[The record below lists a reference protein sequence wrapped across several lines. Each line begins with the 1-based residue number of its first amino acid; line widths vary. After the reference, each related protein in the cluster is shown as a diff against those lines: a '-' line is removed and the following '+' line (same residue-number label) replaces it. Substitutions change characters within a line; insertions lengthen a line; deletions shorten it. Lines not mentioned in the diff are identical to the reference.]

1 MKLFSSETYTKRRQ
15 KLMKT
20 VGSGLILL
28 CGNDE
33 APMNYEHNTYRYR
46 QDSSFL
52 YFFGLNFAGLNATL
66 NCDTGEVIIYGNEF
80 TLDDIIWVGPQ
91 STLVELAE
99 RVGVS
104 KILPSKNLLALCNY
118 EGKLYYLPVYR
129 ARNREKI
136 YEWTGIPADEVNT
149 YESTELINAVIKQRQ
164 HKTAEEI
171 TEMEAAVNAT
181 RAMHI
186 AAMQA
191 TKAGKMEYE
200 IVAELYGTAKRFGGE
215 LAYPAILSINGQTLH
230 NHYHGNELVSGKL
243 VLNDSGAELEMGYC
257 GDITRT
263 FPVDKKFTLQQREIY
278 EIVLE
283 MEESA
288 IESLKP
294 GVQYRDVHIAS
305 NRLMLSK
312 FKDLGIVKGDVEEM
326 LEAGVGGM
334 FMPHG
339 LGHMIGLD
347 VHDME
352 DLGEKLVGYDKNVE
366 RSNQL
371 GLKSLRLA
379 KELAEGFVITVE
391 PGIYFIPQLIDKM
404 KADGQFLDFV
414 NYEKLE
420 KYRDFG
426 GIRIE
431 DDVLITKNGYKVL
444 GERIP
449 KTIQEIEALRNA

>member
-1 MKLFSSETYTKRRQ
+1 MKLFSPETYTKRRQ

-46 QDSSFL
+46 QDSTFL
-52 YFFGLNFAGLNATL
+52 YYFGLNFAGLNATL
-66 NCDTGEVIIYGNEF
+66 NCETDEVTLFGNEL
-80 TLDDIIWVGPQ
+80 TIDDIIIVGPQ
-91 STLVELAE
+91 AALAELAE
-99 RVGVS
+99 KVGVPNVQPTNKLSSQLS
-104 KILPSKNLLALCNY
+104 KGKKVHFLPPYRFENKQ
-118 EGKLYYLPVYR
+118 KLSNWL
-129 ARNREKI
+129 
-136 YEWTGIPADEVNT
+136 GI
-149 YESTELINAVIKQRQ
+149 AVIKLADNVSDELVHAVVAQRQ
-164 HKTAEEI
+164 HKTAEEVV
-171 TEMEAAVNAT
+171 EMEAAVNAS

-186 AAMQA
+186 AAMRA
-191 TKAGKMEYE
+191 TQVGKKEYE
-200 IVAELYGTAKRFGGE
+200 IVAELYGTAKRLGGE

-230 NHYHGNELVSGKL
+230 NHYHGNELTSGRL
-243 VLNDSGAELEMGYC
+243 LLNDSGVELEMGYC

-263 FPVDKKFTLQQREIY
+263 FPVDKKFTQQQREIY

-283 MEESA
+283 MEELV

-294 GVQYRDVHIAS
+294 GTQYRDCHIAS
-305 NRLMLSK
+305 NRLMLNK
-312 FKDLGIVKGDVEEM
+312 FKDLGIVNGDVEEM

-352 DLGEKLVGYDKNVE
+352 DLGEKFVGYNKDIE
-366 RSNQL
+366 RSAQM

-391 PGIYFIPQLIDKM
+391 PGIYFIPQLIDKL
-404 KADGQFLDFV
+404 KADKQYLDFV
-414 NYEKLE
+414 NYDKLE
-420 KYRDFG
+420 QYRDFG

-431 DDVLITKNGYKVL
+431 DDILITKDGYQVL
-444 GERIP
+444 GEHIP
-449 KTIQEIEALRNA
+449 KTVAEIEDLRHA

>member
-1 MKLFSSETYTKRRQ
+1 MKLFSSETYIARRQ
-15 KLMKT
+15 KLMET

-33 APMNYEHNTYRYR
+33 APMNYKDNTYRYR
-46 QDSSFL
+46 QDSTFL

-66 NCDTGEVIIYGNEF
+66 NCETGETIIFGNEL
-80 TLDDIIWVGPQ
+80 TMDEIIIVGPQ
-91 STLVELAE
+91 AKLVELGE

-104 KILPSKNLLALCNY
+104 NVQPTDKLPSTLAQAPVVH
-118 EGKLYYLPVYR
+118 YLPPYR
-129 ARNREKI
+129 
-136 YEWTGIPADEVNT
+136 YENKFKLSEWLGIAVHDLADR
-149 YESTELINAVIKQRQ
+149 SSQKLIKAVVAQRQ

-171 TEMEAAVNAT
+171 VEMEAAVNAT
-181 RAMHI
+181 RAIHI
-186 AAMQA
+186 AAIQA
-191 TKAGKMEYE
+191 TRAGKMEYE
-200 IVAELYGTAKRFGGE
+200 IVAELYGTAKQFGGE
-215 LAYPAILSINGQTLH
+215 LSYPAILSINGQTLH
-230 NHYHGNELVSGKL
+230 NHYHGNELTSGRL
-243 VLNDSGAELEMGYC
+243 VLNDSGVELEMAYC

-263 FPVDKKFTLQQREIY
+263 FPVDKKFTQQQREIY

-283 MEESA
+283 MEESV
-288 IESLKP
+288 ITSLKP
-294 GVQYRDVHIAS
+294 GVQYRDCHIAS
-305 NRLMLSK
+305 NRLMLNR
-312 FKDLGIVKGDVEEM
+312 FKELGIVTGDVETM

-352 DLGEKLVGYDKNVE
+352 DLGEKFVGYDKSME
-366 RSNQL
+366 RSTQR

-404 KADGQFLDFV
+404 KAEGQFLDFV
-414 NYEKLE
+414 NYDKLNQ
-420 KYRDFG
+420 YRDFG

-431 DDVLITKNGYKVL
+431 DDVLITASSYRIL

-449 KTIQEIEALRNA
+449 KTIAEIEELRNA

>member
-1 MKLFSSETYTKRRQ
+1 MKLFASETYQQRRQ
-15 KLMKT
+15 KLLET

-33 APMNYEHNTYRYR
+33 SPMNYKDNTYRYR
-46 QDSSFL
+46 QDSTFL
-52 YFFGLNFAGLNATL
+52 YFLGLNFAGLNATL
-66 NCDTGEVIIYGNEF
+66 DCSSGEITIFGDEF

-91 STLVELAE
+91 PRLTELAE
-99 RVGVS
+99 RVGVTQV
-104 KILPSKNLLALCNY
+104 KPAAALVDKLKQANKVHFLPPYRFENKQKLSEWLGFPINELAKNA
-118 EGKLYYLPVYR
+118 
-129 ARNREKI
+129 
-136 YEWTGIPADEVNT
+136 
-149 YESTELINAVIKQRQ
+149 SSELVKAVIAQRQ
-164 HKTAEEI
+164 HKSAEEI
-171 TEMEAAVNAT
+171 HEMEAAVNAT
-181 RAMHI
+181 RAMHL
-186 AAMQA
+186 AAMTA
-191 TKAGKMEYE
+191 TAAGKMEYE
-200 IVAELYGTAKRFGGE
+200 IVAEIYGTAKRFGGE

-230 NHYHGNELVSGKL
+230 NHDHGNVLTPGKL

-263 FPVDKKFTLQQREIY
+263 FPVGKTFTTQQREIY

-283 MEESA
+283 MEESV

-294 GVQYRDVHIAS
+294 GVQYRDCHIAS

-312 FKDLGIVKGDVEEM
+312 LRDLGLVKGDVETM
-326 LEAGVGGM
+326 LEAGVGGL

-352 DLGEKLVGYDKNVE
+352 DLGEKLVGYDKDLA
-366 RSNQL
+366 RSQQM

-379 KELAEGFVITVE
+379 KELADGFVITVE
-391 PGIYFIPQLIDKM
+391 PGIYFIPQLLDKM
-404 KADGQFLDFV
+404 QSEKHFLDFV
-414 NYEKLE
+414 NYDKLQQ
-420 KYRDFG
+420 YRTFG

-431 DDVLITKNGYKVL
+431 DDVLITSDGYRVL

-449 KTIQEIEALRNA
+449 KTVAEIEALRNS

>member
-15 KLMKT
+15 KLMET

-33 APMNYEHNTYRYR
+33 APMNYKDNTYRYR

-52 YFFGLNFAGLNATL
+52 YYFGLNFAGLNATID
-66 NCDTGEVIIYGNEF
+66 CETTEVTIFGNEL
-80 TLDDIIWVGPQ
+80 TMDEIIIVGPQ
-91 STLVELAE
+91 AKLVELGE
-99 RVGVS
+99 RVGVNNVQPTD
-104 KILPSKNLLALCNY
+104 KLPSLLAKSAEVHFLPPYRFENKF
-118 EGKLYYLPVYR
+118 KLS
-129 ARNREKI
+129 
-136 YEWTGIPADEVNT
+136 EWLGIALEDLAAK
-149 YESTELINAVIKQRQ
+149 SSQKLIKAVVAQRQ
-164 HKTAEEI
+164 HKTAEEV
-171 TEMEAAVNAT
+171 TEMEAAVNAS
-181 RAMHI
+181 RAIHM
-186 AAMQA
+186 AAMRA
-191 TKAGKMEYE
+191 TQPGKMEYE
-200 IVAELYGTAKRFGGE
+200 IVAELYGTAKKFGGE

-230 NHYHGNELVSGKL
+230 NHYHGNELTSGRL
-243 VLNDSGAELEMGYC
+243 VLNDSGVELEMGYC

-263 FPVDKKFTLQQREIY
+263 FPVDKKFTTQQREIY
-278 EIVLE
+278 DIVLE
-283 MEESA
+283 MEEMV

-294 GVQYRDVHIAS
+294 GVQYRDCHIAS
-305 NRLMLSK
+305 NRLMLNR
-312 FKDLGIVKGDVEEM
+312 FKDLGIVSGDVQTM
-326 LEAGVGGM
+326 LEVGVGGM

-352 DLGEKLVGYDKNVE
+352 DLGEKFVGYNKNME
-366 RSNQL
+366 RSPQR

-379 KELAEGFVITVE
+379 KELAEGFIITVE

-420 KYRDFG
+420 QYQNFG

-431 DDVLITKNGYKVL
+431 DDVLITETGYRVL

-449 KTIQEIEALRNA
+449 KTVTEIEELRNS

>member
-1 MKLFSSETYTKRRQ
+1 MKLFSAATYANRRI
-15 KLMKT
+15 KLMET

-33 APMNYEHNTYRYR
+33 TPMNYTANTFRYR
-46 QDSSFL
+46 QDSTFL
-52 YFFGLNFAGLNATL
+52 YYFGLNFAGLNATL
-66 NCDTGEVIIYGNEF
+66 NCDTAEVIIFGNEF
-80 TLDDIIWVGPQ
+80 TLDDIIWVGAQP
-91 STLVELAE
+91 TLVELAE
-99 RVGVS
+99 RVGVNKTLTTNALAAHLNASTFVHFLPPYRPENSQKLSEWFGISVNELAEKTS
-104 KILPSKNLLALCNY
+104 KTLVK
-118 EGKLYYLPVYR
+118 
-129 ARNREKI
+129 
-136 YEWTGIPADEVNT
+136 
-149 YESTELINAVIKQRQ
+149 AVIEQRSY
-164 HKTAEEI
+164 KTNEEI
-171 TEMEAAVNAT
+171 LELTAAVNAS

-191 TKAGKMEYE
+191 AAVGKMEYE
-200 IVAELYGTAKRFGGE
+200 IVAEIYGTAKRFNGE
-215 LAYPAILSINGQTLH
+215 LAYPAILSVNGQTLH
-230 NHYHGNELVSGKL
+230 NHYHGNELTAGRL

-263 FPVDKKFTLQQREIY
+263 FPVNKKFTQQQQEIY

-288 IESLKP
+288 IASLRP
-294 GVQYRDVHIAS
+294 GKSYRDCHLEA

-312 FKDLGIVKGDVEEM
+312 LKELGIVKGDVEVM
-326 LEAGVGGM
+326 LAVGVGGL

-352 DLGEKLVGYDKNVE
+352 DLGENLVGYAEDQE
-366 RSNQL
+366 RSKQL

-379 KELAEGFVITVE
+379 KDMEAGFVLTVE
-391 PGIYFIPQLIDKM
+391 PGVYFIPELIDKM
-404 KADGQFLDFV
+404 RTKKQFVDFV
-414 NYEKLE
+414 NYDKLE
-420 KYRDFG
+420 IYKSFG

-431 DDVLITKNGYKVL
+431 DNVLITNSGHQIL

-449 KTIQEIEALRNA
+449 KTIKEIEALRN

>member
-1 MKLFSSETYTKRRQ
+1 MKLFPAETYTKRRQ

-91 STLVELAE
+91 PTLVELAE

-104 KILPSKNLLALCNY
+104 KVEPSAKLSDNLSKAKKVNFLPPYRFENKQKLSNWLGITVTKLADNVS
-118 EGKLYYLPVYR
+118 E
-129 ARNREKI
+129 
-136 YEWTGIPADEVNT
+136 
-149 YESTELINAVIKQRQ
+149 ELVKAVIAQRQ
-164 HKTAEEI
+164 HKTAEEVV
-171 TEMEAAVNAT
+171 EMEAAVNAT
-181 RAMHI
+181 RTMHI

-200 IVAELYGTAKRFGGE
+200 IVAELYGTAKRFCGE

-263 FPVDKKFTLQQREIY
+263 FPVDKKFTQQQREIY

-326 LEAGVGGM
+326 LEVGVGGM

-352 DLGEKLVGYDKNVE
+352 DLGEKLVGYDKDAE

-404 KADGQFLDFV
+404 KTDGQFLDFV
-414 NYEKLE
+414 DYEKLE

-431 DDVLITKNGYKVL
+431 DDVLITKDGYKVL

>member
-1 MKLFSSETYTKRRQ
+1 MKLFSAATYANRRI
-15 KLMKT
+15 KLMET

-33 APMNYEHNTYRYR
+33 TPMNYTANTFRYR
-46 QDSSFL
+46 QDSTFL
-52 YFFGLNFAGLNATL
+52 YYFGLNFAGLNATL
-66 NCDTGEVIIYGNEF
+66 NCDTAEVIIFGNEL
-80 TLDDIIWVGPQ
+80 TLDDIIWVGAQP
-91 STLVELAE
+91 TLVELAE
-99 RVGVS
+99 RVGVNKTLTTNALPAYLNASTFVHFLPPYRPENSQKLSEWFGISVNELAEKTS
-104 KILPSKNLLALCNY
+104 KTLVK
-118 EGKLYYLPVYR
+118 
-129 ARNREKI
+129 
-136 YEWTGIPADEVNT
+136 
-149 YESTELINAVIKQRQ
+149 AVIEQRSY
-164 HKTAEEI
+164 KTNEEI
-171 TEMEAAVNAT
+171 LELTAAVNAS

-191 TKAGKMEYE
+191 AAVGKMEYE
-200 IVAELYGTAKRFGGE
+200 IVAEIYGTAKRFNGE
-215 LAYPAILSINGQTLH
+215 LAYPAILSVNGQTLH
-230 NHYHGNELVSGKL
+230 NHYHGNELTAGRL

-263 FPVDKKFTLQQREIY
+263 FPVNKKFTQQQQEIY

-288 IESLKP
+288 IASLRP
-294 GVQYRDVHIAS
+294 GKSYRDCHLEA

-312 FKDLGIVKGDVEEM
+312 LKELGIVKGDVEVM
-326 LEAGVGGM
+326 LAVGVGGL

-352 DLGEKLVGYDKNVE
+352 DLGENLVGYAEDQE
-366 RSNQL
+366 RSKQL

-379 KELAEGFVITVE
+379 KDMEAGFVLTVE
-391 PGIYFIPQLIDKM
+391 PGVYFIPELIDKM
-404 KADGQFLDFV
+404 RTKKQFVDFV
-414 NYEKLE
+414 NYDKLE
-420 KYRDFG
+420 IYKSFG

-431 DDVLITKNGYKVL
+431 DNVLITNDGHQIL

-449 KTIQEIEALRNA
+449 KTIKEIEALRN